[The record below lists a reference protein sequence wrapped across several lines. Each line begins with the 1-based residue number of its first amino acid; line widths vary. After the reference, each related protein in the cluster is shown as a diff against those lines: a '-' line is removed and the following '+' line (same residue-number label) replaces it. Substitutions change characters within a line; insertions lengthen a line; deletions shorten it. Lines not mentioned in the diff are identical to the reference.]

1 MQLLLYIV
9 AASLVYLLLLILR
22 RRERRLLGFALLA
35 SANLVLAGGALALG
49 RECDLPGM
57 LALFVFVLAVVI
69 PAFLRA
75 AEVRALS
82 ADRLGLA
89 TTLGSLR
96 ALLQPGAGIGEELA
110 LRRRLLAVRQ
120 GRGDLVFPILRS
132 AVETAQSE
140 PRRVALREQL
150 ILLLVQDR
158 RYDEAVV
165 EWERRPLPVE
175 TRPLL
180 ASAMVRALCEG
191 GRVADAAAILR
202 RLEEGPARRDVT
214 ALPHINQSRLIY
226 LAFAGQVVAVS
237 NLLAGSFLSEL
248 PESTRAFWIGTAALY
263 AGDVALARS
272 QFERARDLASGPLAP
287 RLRQVAEARLGEL
300 DHPREA
306 PPVDPGLVVLVTE
319 RARQTLGV
327 SRRRVRMRDMPVT
340 LAMALA
346 NAAVFAAA
354 RVAHVEDDNEKL
366 IAWGANFHE
375 AVRHQHQ
382 YWRLLTSAFLHV
394 DWLHIVSNLYVL
406 ILIGRLV
413 EPLYRS
419 KRFTAIYLFAAI
431 TGSIGSVLGGRG
443 GLSIG
448 ASGAIFGILGALI
461 ALLLRRRRA
470 FPESW
475 RRTLLFNLTILLA
488 LEAYIDWRVAF
499 IDNWAHLGGLVGGF
513 VLGLAIVPRLD
524 SPYGPREDAAR
535 EGKSGSG
542 T

>member
-9 AASLVYLLLLILR
+9 AASLVYLLVLILR

-49 RECDLPGM
+49 RECELPGM
-57 LALFVFVLAVVI
+57 LALFVFGLAVVI

-89 TTLGSLR
+89 TMLGSLR

-132 AVETAQSE
+132 AIETANSE
-140 PRRVALREQL
+140 PRRIALREQL

-158 RYDEAVV
+158 RFDEAVA

-180 ASAMVRALCEG
+180 ASAMVRAFCEA
-191 GRVADAAAILR
+191 GRVADAAAILH
-202 RLEEGPARRDVT
+202 RLEEGPARRDVS

-226 LAFAGQVVAVS
+226 LAFAGQVAAVS
-237 NLLAGSFLSEL
+237 NLLAGSFLAEL
-248 PESTRAFWIGTAALY
+248 PESTRSFWIGTAALH
-263 AGDVALARS
+263 AGDLTLARS

-287 RLRQVAEARLGEL
+287 RLRQVADARLGEL
-300 DHPREA
+300 DHPPPA
-306 PPVDPGLVVLVTE
+306 PPVDPALVAVVTE
-319 RARQTLGV
+319 RARQTLGLA
-327 SRRRVRMRDMPVT
+327 RRRVRLREMPVT

-354 RVAHVEDDNEKL
+354 RIAHVESSEGKL
-366 IAWGANFHE
+366 VAWGANFHE
-375 AVRHQHQ
+375 YVAERHQ
-382 YWRLLTSAFLHV
+382 YWRFLTSAFLHV
-394 DWLHIVSNLYVL
+394 DWLHILSNLYVL

-419 KRFTAIYLFAAI
+419 KRFVVIYVFAAL
-431 TGSIGSVLGGRG
+431 TGGLGSHLGHRG
-443 GLSIG
+443 DLSIG

-461 ALLLRRRRA
+461 ALLLRRRREV
-470 FPESW
+470 PESW
-475 RRTLLFNLTILLA
+475 RRSLLVNLLILLA
-488 LEAYIDWRVAF
+488 IQMFIDWRVPF

-524 SPYGPREDAAR
+524 SRYPRGEDAAAR
-535 EGKSGSG
+535 GKSGSG